1 MASSGS
7 GAGGGDSTIYVVLG
21 IILLVVVRR
30 MLRVFR
36 GSKVSTGRTIAY
48 SAYYFAFAVILIAV
62 SYTAG
67 GISAT
72 YLVLYAIIGALG
84 VYGSYVFSDRRIG
97 FWKAEDGAIYYRGA
111 VIIYLIYL
119 VAFIARITIDLVFI
133 GPAAFSFSVT
143 SPAVL
148 STTAIDAGI
157 VTDLLLCLG
166 AGLLIGRNIRV
177 LKRYN
182 GIMAGKEQVSDV
194 PPKIT
199 YL

>member
-1 MASSGS
+1 MFR
-7 GAGGGDSTIYVVLG
+7 T
-21 IILLVVVRR
+21 
-30 MLRVFR
+30 FR

-48 SAYYFAFAVILIAV
+48 SAYYFAFAILLIAV
-62 SYTAG
+62 SYAAG

-72 YLVLYAIIGALG
+72 YLVLYAIVGAVG
-84 VYGSYVFSDRRIG
+84 VYGSYVFSNTRIG
-97 FWKAEDGAIYYRGA
+97 FWKAEDGTIYYRGA

-119 VAFIARITIDLVFI
+119 VAFVARITIDLVFI
-133 GPAAFSFSVT
+133 GPSAFSFSFT
-143 SPAVL
+143 SLPTL

-182 GIMAGKEQVSDV
+182 GIMAGREQVSDV

>member
-7 GAGGGDSTIYVVLG
+7 GAGGGGAGTIYIVLG
-21 IILLVVVRR
+21 VIVLIVLRR

-36 GSKVSTGRTIAY
+36 GSRVSTGRTIGY
-48 SAYYFAFAVILIAV
+48 SAYYFAFAVLLIGV
-62 SYTAG
+62 SYAAG
-67 GISAT
+67 GTSST
-72 YLVLYAIIGALG
+72 YLVLYAIVGALG
-84 VYGSYVFSDRRIG
+84 VYGSYLFSDRRIG
-97 FWKAEDGAIYYRGA
+97 FWRADDGGIYYRGA

-133 GPAAFSFSVT
+133 GPSAFSFT
-143 SPAVL
+143 SAPNL
-148 STTAIDAGI
+148 SATAIDAGI

-182 GIMAGKEQVSDV
+182 GILAGREHVSDV